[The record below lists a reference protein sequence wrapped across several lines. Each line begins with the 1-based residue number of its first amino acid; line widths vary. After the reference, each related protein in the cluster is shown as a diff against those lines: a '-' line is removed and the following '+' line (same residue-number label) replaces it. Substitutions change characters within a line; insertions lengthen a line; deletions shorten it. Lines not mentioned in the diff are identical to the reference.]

1 MSIKDA
7 TQWTLRTHLPYHLL
21 SQNPKAKYLWIVRNP
36 KDVCVSYYYHC
47 IQIGSKYE
55 NMSFSEYFQH
65 WINGEVSYGSYFDHV
80 LSWWSHK
87 DDANVTWMV
96 YETYENILRKLSII
110 GSISR

>member
-1 MSIKDA
+1 
-7 TQWTLRTHLPYHLL
+7 
-21 SQNPKAKYLWIVRNP
+21 
-36 KDVCVSYYYHC
+36 VCVSYYYHC

-96 YETYENILRKLSII
+96 YEHMKMIL
-110 GSISR
+110 